1 MAFNKNSKI
10 VPLAELTKV
19 PYSKTFDGKRYD
31 LFRSSHSKLSQEMEA
46 RKMRKAGALVRMVTT
61 SFEGKK
67 VYTLY
72 TWWHAR
78 R

>member
-1 MAFNKNSKI
+1 MAFSKNGKI
-10 VPLAELTKV
+10 VPLAELAKV

-31 LFRSSHSKLSQEMEA
+31 LFISSHSKLSQEIEA

-61 SFEGKK
+61 ALEGKK

-72 TWWHAR
+72 TWWPVR